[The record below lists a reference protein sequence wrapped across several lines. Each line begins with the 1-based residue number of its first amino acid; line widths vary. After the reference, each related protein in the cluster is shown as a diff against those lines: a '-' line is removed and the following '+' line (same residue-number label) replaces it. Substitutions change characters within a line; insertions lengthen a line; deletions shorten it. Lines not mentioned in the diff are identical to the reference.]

1 MNACLE
7 DVIEHIKPHLLSDI
21 VIKTDKKVLKK
32 GKLMIFQVKQHYL
45 RLMIEIAGNLKM
57 YELPYPFDV
66 KTDDGITT
74 FNYKL
79 KTFLKDDDLQLQA
92 KLMDTSNK
100 SKIYDNLVY
109 ILPLSRAGL

>member
-45 RLMIEIAGNLKM
+45 RLMIEIAG
-57 YELPYPFDV
+57 
-66 KTDDGITT
+66 KTIIEHII
-74 FNYKL
+74 
-79 KTFLKDDDLQLQA
+79 
-92 KLMDTSNK
+92 
-100 SKIYDNLVY
+100 KIYLKQSYNDFY
-109 ILPLSRAGL
+109 ILILFL